1 MDKQVVHWETKDE
14 LEFVKGLFKKNP
26 RAYAGYAKA
35 VEDRKDWGRVD
46 QWAIIDY
53 IVEHPLTGN

>member
-1 MDKQVVHWETKDE
+1 MVEQKVYWETKDE
-14 LEFVKGLFKKNP
+14 LAFVKDLRKRNP

-53 IVEHPLTGN
+53 IVEHPANH